1 MAVMDWFRQSG
12 GRRRVAS
19 ATPAVG
25 VPKKRDLIM
34 PGFGLSARVLVLT
47 VIFVMVSEVLIYAP
61 TIARFRMSWLDS
73 KLSSAHLAIMA
84 LEAQPN
90 YMIDPQLELKL
101 LDHVGAYLI
110 ALHTTDGKNL
120 MLRGAAPPLIVNATI
135 DLSDRSWTDDL
146 GDAIDTLRQS
156 DKRLLRVKGY
166 ADRAP
171 DTQVEMVIDEWP
183 LHQAMIAY
191 SWRVLGVSVVI
202 SLITASLIFT
212 ALQWLII
219 RPVKRVTWRILRFRD
234 NPELAVD
241 DQAVSRRSDEIG
253 MVERELVDMEA
264 QVRQALT
271 QHARLAALGTA
282 VGKINHDLR
291 GILATARLVADRI
304 VESDDPDVQ
313 KAAPALVRSLDRAVD
328 LCSDTLNFTREGP
341 PKPELSRFPLADLH
355 DEIGESLATQL
366 NGSNVW
372 RADFPAEF
380 TLSADREQLFRI
392 IRNLA
397 ENAFQAGAHEVC
409 LTARQEDGRS
419 HLEVRD
425 DGPGLPPKALENL
438 FVPFRGSARAGGTG
452 LGLAIARELM
462 RAQGGD
468 LSLQRNGSD
477 GATFSLYLPQR
488 PGDIAA

>member
-1 MAVMDWFRQSG
+1 
-12 GRRRVAS
+12 
-19 ATPAVG
+19 
-25 VPKKRDLIM
+25 
-34 PGFGLSARVLVLT
+34 
-47 VIFVMVSEVLIYAP
+47 
-61 TIARFRMSWLDS
+61 
-73 KLSSAHLAIMA
+73 
-84 LEAQPN
+84 
-90 YMIDPQLELKL
+90 
-101 LDHVGAYLI
+101 
-110 ALHTTDGKNL
+110 
-120 MLRGAAPPLIVNATI
+120 
-135 DLSDRSWTDDL
+135 
-146 GDAIDTLRQS
+146 
-156 DKRLLRVKGY
+156 LRVKGY

-202 SLITASLIFT
+202 SLITASLIFA

-219 RPVKRVTWRILRFRD
+219 RPIKRVTRRILRFRD
-234 NPELAVD
+234 NPEIAVD

-253 MVERELVDMEA
+253 VVERELVDMAA
-264 QVRQALT
+264 QVRQALL

-341 PKPELSRFPLADLH
+341 PKPELSQFPLADLH
-355 DEIGESLATQL
+355 SEIGESLTTQL
-366 NGSNVW
+366 NGSNAW
-372 RADFPAEF
+372 LADFPSDF
-380 TLSADREQLFRI
+380 TLTADREQLFRI

-397 ENAFQAGAHEVC
+397 ENAFQAGARQVC
-409 LTARQEDGRS
+409 LAAREENGRT

-425 DGPGLPPKALENL
+425 DGPGLPPKALQNL

-452 LGLAIARELM
+452 LGLAIARELL
-462 RAQGGD
+462 RGQGGD
-468 LSLQRNGSD
+468 LTLQRNGSD
-477 GATFSLYLPQR
+477 GATFALDLPRR
-488 PGDIAA
+488 PGHITA

>member
-1 MAVMDWFRQSG
+1 M
-12 GRRRVAS
+12 
-19 ATPAVG
+19 
-25 VPKKRDLIM
+25 KKQDVTL

-47 VIFVMVSEVLIYAP
+47 VLFVMVSEVLIYAP

-101 LDHVGAYLI
+101 LDHVGAYLV

-120 MLRGAAPPLIVNATI
+120 MLRGASPPLIVNATI

-146 GDAIDTLRQS
+146 GDAIDTLRQGG
-156 DKRLLRVKGY
+156 KRLLRVKGY

-202 SLITASLIFT
+202 SLITASLIFA

-219 RPVKRVTWRILRFRD
+219 RPIKRVTRRILRFRD
-234 NPELAVD
+234 NPEIAVD

-253 MVERELVDMEA
+253 VVERELVDMAA
-264 QVRQALT
+264 QVRQALL

-304 VESDDPDVQ
+304 VESDDPDVR

-341 PKPELSRFPLADLH
+341 PKPELSQFPLADLH
-355 DEIGESLATQL
+355 SEIGESLTTQL
-366 NGSNVW
+366 NGSNAW
-372 RADFPAEF
+372 LAEF
-380 TLSADREQLFRI
+380 PSDFTLTADREQLFRI

-397 ENAFQAGAHEVC
+397 ENAFQAGARQVC
-409 LTARQEDGRS
+409 LAARQDDGHTR
-419 HLEVRD
+419 LEVRD
-425 DGPGLPPKALENL
+425 DGPGLPPKALQNL

-452 LGLAIARELM
+452 LGLAIARELL
-462 RAQGGD
+462 RGQGGD
-468 LSLQRNGSD
+468 LTLQRNGSD
-477 GATFSLYLPQR
+477 GATFALDLPRR
-488 PGDIAA
+488 PGHIAA

>member
-1 MAVMDWFRQSG
+1 M
-12 GRRRVAS
+12 
-19 ATPAVG
+19 
-25 VPKKRDLIM
+25 KKPDVTL

-47 VIFVMVSEVLIYAP
+47 VLFVMVSEVLIYAP

-120 MLRGAAPPLIVNATI
+120 MLRGASPPLIVNGTI

-146 GDAIDTLRQS
+146 GDAIDTLRQH

-202 SLITASLIFT
+202 SLITASLIFA

-219 RPVKRVTWRILRFRD
+219 RPIKRVTRRILRFRD
-234 NPELAVD
+234 NPEIAVD

-253 MVERELVDMEA
+253 VVERELVDMAA
-264 QVRQALT
+264 QVRQALL

-341 PKPELSRFPLADLH
+341 PKPELSQFPLADLH
-355 DEIGESLATQL
+355 SEIGESLTTQL
-366 NGSNVW
+366 NGSNAW
-372 RADFPAEF
+372 LADFPSDF
-380 TLSADREQLFRI
+380 TLTADREQLFRI

-397 ENAFQAGAHEVC
+397 ENAFQAGARQVC
-409 LTARQEDGRS
+409 LAAREENGRT

-425 DGPGLPPKALENL
+425 DGPGLPPKALQNL

-452 LGLAIARELM
+452 LGLAIARELL
-462 RAQGGD
+462 RGQGGD
-468 LSLQRNGSD
+468 LTLQRNGSD
-477 GATFSLYLPQR
+477 GATFALDLPRR
-488 PGDIAA
+488 PGHITA

>member
-1 MAVMDWFRQSG
+1 MVKPD
-12 GRRRVAS
+12 VN
-19 ATPAVG
+19 
-25 VPKKRDLIM
+25 L
-34 PGFGLSARVLVLT
+34 PGFGRGLSARVLVLT
-47 VIFVMVSEVLIYAP
+47 ILFVMVSEVLIYAP
-61 TIARFRMSWLDS
+61 TIARFRMSWLDA
-73 KLSSAHLAIMA
+73 KLNTAHLAILA

-110 ALHTTDGKNL
+110 ALHTADGKNL
-120 MLRGAAPPLIVNATI
+120 MLRGASPPLIVNATV

-146 GDAIDTLRQS
+146 GDAFDSLRQS
-156 DKRLLRVKGY
+156 DKRLLRVKGF

-202 SLITASLIFT
+202 SLVTATLIF
-212 ALQWLII
+212 ASLQWLII
-219 RPVKRVTWRILRFRD
+219 RPVKRLTRRILRFRN

-241 DQAVSRRSDEIG
+241 DQAVSRRGDEIG
-253 MVERELVDMEA
+253 VVERELVEMEED
-264 QVRQALT
+264 VRQALL

-304 VESDDPDVQ
+304 VESDDPDVR

-341 PKPELSRFPLADLH
+341 AKPELSQFPLADLH
-355 DEIGESLATQL
+355 SEIGESLATQL
-366 NGSNVW
+366 NGSNAW
-372 RADFPAEF
+372 LADFPQDLIL
-380 TLSADREQLFRI
+380 TADREQLFRI

-397 ENAFQAGAHEVC
+397 ENAFQAGAHQVC
-409 LTARQEDGRS
+409 LAACHRDGRAR
-419 HLEVRD
+419 LEVRD
-425 DGPGLPPKALENL
+425 DGPGLPPKALQNL
-438 FVPFRGSARAGGTG
+438 FVPFRGSARIGGTG
-452 LGLAIARELM
+452 LGLAIARELL
-462 RAQGGD
+462 RGQGGD
-468 LSLQRNGSD
+468 LKLQRNGSD
-477 GATFSLYLPQR
+477 GAVFELDLPLR
-488 PGDIAA
+488 PGELAT

>member
-1 MAVMDWFRQSG
+1 MKKSDITLSSLGSG
-12 GRRRVAS
+12 FG
-19 ATPAVG
+19 
-25 VPKKRDLIM
+25 

-47 VIFVMVSEVLIYAP
+47 ILFVMISEVLIYAP
-61 TIARFRMSWLDS
+61 TIARYRMNWLDT
-73 KLSSAHLAIMA
+73 KLNNAHLAIMA

-90 YMIDPQLELKL
+90 YMIDPQLELQL

-110 ALHTTDGKNL
+110 VLHTTDGKNL
-120 MLRGAAPPLIVNATI
+120 MLRGASPPLIVNATI
-135 DLSDRSWTDDL
+135 DLSDRNWTDDL
-146 GDAIDTLRQS
+146 GEAFATLRQS

-202 SLITASLIFT
+202 SLLTAALIF
-212 ALQWLII
+212 ASLQWLII
-219 RPVKRVTWRILRFRD
+219 RPVKRVSRRILRFRN

-241 DQAVSRRSDEIG
+241 DQVISRRSDEIG
-253 MVERELVDMEA
+253 VVERELAEMEA
-264 QVRQALT
+264 DVRQALA

-291 GILATARLVADRI
+291 GILATARLVADSI

-341 PKPELSRFPLADLH
+341 PKPELSQFPLADLH
-355 DEIGESLATQL
+355 SEIGESLAAQL

-372 RADFPAEF
+372 LADFPTDF
-380 TLSADREQLFRI
+380 TLMADREQLFRI

-397 ENAFQAGAHEVC
+397 ENAFQAGARQVC
-409 LTARQEDGRS
+409 LVARPNGNRV
-419 HLEVRD
+419 HLEVQD
-425 DGPGLPPKALENL
+425 DGPGLPPKALQNL
-438 FVPFRGSARAGGTG
+438 FVPFRGSARIGGTG
-452 LGLAIARELM
+452 LGLAIARELL
-462 RAQGGD
+462 RGQGGD
-468 LSLQRNGSD
+468 LKLGRNGSE
-477 GATFSLYLPQR
+477 GATFILDLPLR
-488 PGDIAA
+488 PGQMAG

>member
-1 MAVMDWFRQSG
+1 M
-12 GRRRVAS
+12 
-19 ATPAVG
+19 
-25 VPKKRDLIM
+25 KKPDVTL

-47 VIFVMVSEVLIYAP
+47 VLFVMVSEVLIYAP

-120 MLRGAAPPLIVNATI
+120 MLRGASPPLIVNATI

-146 GDAIDTLRQS
+146 GDAIDTLRQH

-202 SLITASLIFT
+202 SLITASLIFA

-219 RPVKRVTWRILRFRD
+219 RPIKRVTRRILRFRD
-234 NPELAVD
+234 NPEIAVD

-253 MVERELVDMEA
+253 VVERELVDMAA
-264 QVRQALT
+264 QVRQALL

-304 VESDDPDVQ
+304 VESDDPDVR

-341 PKPELSRFPLADLH
+341 PKPELSQFPLADLH
-355 DEIGESLATQL
+355 SEIGESLTTQL
-366 NGSNVW
+366 NGSNAW
-372 RADFPAEF
+372 LADFPSDF
-380 TLSADREQLFRI
+380 TLTADREQLFRI

-397 ENAFQAGAHEVC
+397 ENAFQAGARQVC
-409 LTARQEDGRS
+409 LAARQDDGHTR
-419 HLEVRD
+419 LEVRD
-425 DGPGLPPKALENL
+425 DGPGLPPKALQNL

-452 LGLAIARELM
+452 LGLAIARELL
-462 RAQGGD
+462 RGQGGD
-468 LSLQRNGSD
+468 LTLQRNGSD
-477 GATFSLYLPQR
+477 GATFALDLPRR
-488 PGDIAA
+488 PGHIAA